1 MILTVQL
8 HTLCCNHFFQ
18 NFVHDL
24 TKISLILKAY
34 NHTLRWSKIPC
45 HITLTH
51 LKSLWIVCLC
61 VFSPFQNLLG
71 EANESKL
78 REEIRSVAR

>member
-8 HTLCCNHFFQ
+8 HTPLFTFFKI
-18 NFVHDL
+18 FAHDL
-24 TKISLILKAY
+24 TKIFLILKA
-34 NHTLRWSKIPC
+34 NHALRWSKIPC

-51 LKSLWIVCLC
+51 LKSLWIVFLC
-61 VFSPFQNLLG
+61 AFSPFQNLLG